1 MTDSTRLAEQQLR
14 RMRGMTGLYHKQF
27 FRDITITT
35 VLVIALFVVAWWEVP
50 QAYLLIPVVALMGAV
65 QTAFDSS
72 YLIFARWYATYLER
86 YLNEQAGQRILVA
99 ASLEATYLFPL
110 GTRKV
115 VTIPLGGGFSWF
127 SMVTVFYTLIGAVS
141 YLFGLVLGWDVL
153 TSASSTVQALYLVP
167 LVGLTV
173 GVLIVGVWWFVGGEG
188 ERRLEAVLES
198 EFGEPL

>member
-99 ASLEATYLFPL
+99 ASLESTYLFPL